1 MYNTKRQFVHPLVL
15 QLTAIQLE
23 EDFLQ
28 GASAVGTVLA
38 TGQGVEEYSAEGQW
52 EDGDIAWD

>member
-1 MYNTKRQFVHPLVL
+1 MNRKIYIHPLV
-15 QLTAIQLE
+15 TAVAAIQLE